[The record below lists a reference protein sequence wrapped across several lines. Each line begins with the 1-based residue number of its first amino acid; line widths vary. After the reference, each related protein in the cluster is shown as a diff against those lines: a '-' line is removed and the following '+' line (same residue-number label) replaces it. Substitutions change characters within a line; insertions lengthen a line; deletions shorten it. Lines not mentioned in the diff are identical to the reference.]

1 MPVLRH
7 PALRHPALRQ
17 AVLPALIASLLFGIG
32 AFAAPNSQAATQ
44 ILGLVASNGL
54 PTPLQCQDGSCSGH
68 FSSFCL
74 QEARPAPSAE
84 SEYALAPGGSL
95 TLIATRAD
103 GSQARLP
110 GNGLLSLR
118 TMIGFTSI
126 RISLPEA
133 KLKALGAVSV
143 AVEVAPMTS
152 AMPVPVAND
161 VNPQTREEIALATG
175 AMRHLAQAAF
185 EDRNGVADAARLASL
200 VINALPADEPQTP
213 AGREAVWTRLLEQV
227 GTPRSGAQSLSPEGI
242 AEARGMYNACEI
254 SVASKSSYSLKGC
267 MELRHAD
274 LMAVT
279 NRSFWDRSGGS

>member
-1 MPVLRH
+1 MPVPRHPVLRH
-7 PALRHPALRQ
+7 TVLRHI
-17 AVLPALIASLLFGIG
+17 VSHALIAPIFLGLAFTALG
-32 AFAAPNSQAATQ
+32 AVAAPDSQAASQ

-74 QEARPAPSAE
+74 QEARPAPSAN

-95 TLIATRAD
+95 TLIATMAD
-103 GSQARLP
+103 GRQTR
-110 GNGLLSLR
+110 
-118 TMIGFTSI
+118 FTSV
-126 RISLPEA
+126 RITLPEA

-143 AVEVAPMTS
+143 AVEVAPLTS
-152 AMPVPVAND
+152 VMPVAVVND

-185 EDRNGVADAARLASL
+185 EDRNGTADAARLSSL
-200 VINALPADEPQTP
+200 VINALPADEPQT
-213 AGREAVWTRLLEQV
+213 AQGRDAVWTRLLA
-227 GTPRSGAQSLSPEGI
+227 GSGAQSLSPDGI
-242 AEARGMYNACEI
+242 AEARSMYSACEI

-279 NRSFWDRSGGS
+279 NRNFWDRSGGS